1 MVDGGQDDMD
11 NREPILPAFLRQIR
25 EARTEDEAVQVSM
38 CAGEARDRG
47 LITREELRDVR
58 DFLRSWRDLRSVAAH
73 TGIAF
78 RIET

>member
-38 CAGEARDRG
+38 CASLARECG
-47 LITREELRDVR
+47 QLTKEELGEVR
-58 DFLRSWRDLRSVAAH
+58 GFLRSWLNLRSVSAH